1 MNEITPKIK
10 PSAPLSLKKNVI
22 NKIKKEKNKMKT
34 LMIKRLLA
42 TAALLA
48 AILTVPFVFTANN
61 EAKAAIRLLDELIN
75 KSDDLKTMEIK
86 FLMQTTPDENFDA
99 LREDGSMLEH
109 IFTISFE
116 NPRKWR
122 LEKSGRTSLF
132 DAVNSYSWLKRLGI
146 GMMAPGIVGFF
157 SDVEKF
163 LDPKNL
169 LRHEQQLAKNDGSEI
184 AMQETGTQII
194 LTIKSKAKGDFTN
207 DYLKNSSIMES
218 DNKRIYT
225 FDKGT
230 KLLQAMQVQILY
242 KNEYH
247 TVFETTSILYN
258 IPVDM
263 EKLTERPV
271 NIEWIT
277 LNAPSNNPVLT
288 GVSSKEAARLV
299 FTALANKNIEPVK
312 EAFGYWDK
320 MIIKKFYGLE
330 LLELGEAFKSGRY
343 PGEFVPY
350 KIKLPDGKIKTHNIA
365 LRNDNKNKVW
375 MVDGGL

>member
-1 MNEITPKIK
+1 MNEIIPKIK
-10 PSAPLSLKKNVI
+10 PSAPLSLKKNII
-22 NKIKKEKNKMKT
+22 NKIKMEKNKMKK
-34 LMIKRLLA
+34 LMIKRLSA

-48 AILTVPFVFTANN
+48 AILAVPFVFTANN
-61 EAKAAIRLLDELIN
+61 EAKAAIRLLDESIN

-109 IFTISFE
+109 TFTISFE

-132 DAVNSYSWLKRLGI
+132 DAVNSYSWLKRLGTGI
-146 GMMAPGIVGFF
+146 MAPGIAGFF

-163 LDPKNL
+163 LDPQNL
-169 LRHEQQLAKNDGSEI
+169 LRHEQQLAKDDGSEI

-218 DNKRIYT
+218 DNRRIYT
-225 FDKGT
+225 FDKES

-258 IPVDM
+258 IPVDR

-271 NIEWIT
+271 NMEWTT
-277 LNAPSNNPVLT
+277 LSDPSNNPALT
-288 GVSSKEAARLV
+288 GISSKEAARLI
-299 FTALANKNIEPVK
+299 FIALANKNIEPVK
-312 EAFGYWDK
+312 EAFDYWDK
-320 MIIKKFYGLE
+320 VVIKKYYGLE
-330 LLELGEAFKSGRY
+330 LLELGEAFKSGMY

-350 KIKLPDGKIKTHNIA
+350 KIKLPNGKIKMHNIA

-375 MVDGGL
+375 MLDGGL